1 MDAAE
6 RMKAFWPS
14 CCYGKGD
21 WGADNYTHFPLLEE
35 VLRQDE
41 NESNNAFPASIQAE
55 FCRHLDTLQNSFKDY
70 FDSGGLKV
78 EMWVCNLFLAN
89 IDCISYEDLAKDDL
103 RAKEMWNEFSSESW
117 RILVCSD
124 QKLPL
129 CGKEGYESSDSF
141 YDLWESIF
149 SVLVSVKMKILKSIE
164 CQRRNSCHLIK
175 DHSRVSYSY

>member
-1 MDAAE
+1 MIQGHEVNFMDAAE

-103 RAKEMWNEFSSESW
+103 RAKEM
-117 RILVCSD
+117 
-124 QKLPL
+124 
-129 CGKEGYESSDSF
+129 
-141 YDLWESIF
+141 
-149 SVLVSVKMKILKSIE
+149 
-164 CQRRNSCHLIK
+164 
-175 DHSRVSYSY
+175 